1 MPGTQRIHDGY
12 QCADGVVKPGELQLD
27 APSTHHITLLSRNE
41 VYSPQLSGSVLVPIS
56 SPRFDQPECPDITLT
71 LDQVLTT
78 RTRDSMAIGKKNV
91 HLFKRL
97 SRRRLAPNRVNA
109 AHEFRGCSDV
119 ETVMKCILEGS
130 PTVST
135 ADQHGGMR
143 LLRFQFLI
151 PIPASLP
158 GTMKTMV
165 GEVSYT
171 LTATA
176 TWPSGTSTSTTR
188 PIQIARCVLPGPGYG
203 VSHVRNYHGAT
214 LSTELCL
221 TPEVSVDPSA
231 ARLTYSANL
240 VARRTITPGDRP
252 MEMKYVVIKELRW
265 WVEETVRLMTVTT
278 VGGHE
283 DTTTCEKQC
292 VRQVGRGTQKG
303 RWTASRGLSTTQSNI
318 EDTDGEIEIVFG
330 ITIPRSAKAVDSLDI
345 SSYRVSSAP
354 VLPNQATSES
364 PRPYML
370 STKKRAITVSH
381 QLKLEI
387 ITGEDTHHQKTRSL
401 LDRKRLWK
409 SFKAFYPLLLH
420 EVTTGEDLP
429 EGLLHEN
436 PSLPQYEDG
445 SAMPPTYDV
454 SS

>member
-151 PIPASLP
+151 PIPAR
-158 GTMKTMV
+158 
-165 GEVSYT
+165 EVSYT

-214 LSTELCL
+214 LSTEL
-221 TPEVSVDPSA
+221 A

-265 WVEETVRLMTVTT
+265 WVEET
-278 VGGHE
+278 

-303 RWTASRGLSTTQSNI
+303 RWTAN
-318 EDTDGEIEIVFG
+318 TDGEIEIVFG
-330 ITIPRSAKAVDSLDI
+330 ITIPRSAEAVDSLDI

-364 PRPYML
+364 LRPYML